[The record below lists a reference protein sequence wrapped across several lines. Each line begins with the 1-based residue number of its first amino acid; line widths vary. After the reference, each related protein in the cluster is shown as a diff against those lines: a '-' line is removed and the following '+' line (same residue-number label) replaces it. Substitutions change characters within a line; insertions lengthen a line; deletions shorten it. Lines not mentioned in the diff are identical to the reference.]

1 MFININGKI
10 VDEREAVISAFDHG
24 YLYGIGVFETFR
36 TYNGHPFLFDDHF
49 NRLKAS
55 LEELQIK
62 LPYTKLKLLGE
73 VKRTIQANDMVDA
86 YVRLNISAGSGEIGL
101 QTEPYNSPQI
111 IIYVKPIGEPVRK
124 EKRGVLLALRRNS
137 PEGAVRLKSHHYL
150 NNILAK
156 REVGNDP
163 AIEGIFL
170 SQEGVLAEGIVSNL
184 FWVKEGVL
192 YTPSLT
198 TGILNGITRQY
209 ILYAA
214 QKLGIKVI
222 EGSFEKGEL
231 LTADEAFVTN
241 SIQEIVPLY
250 QIEHMRLPGLD
261 GSVTN
266 RLIHHYEQHRISLFS
281 RTEC

>member
-1 MFININGKI
+1 MFININGNI
-10 VDEREAVISAFDHG
+10 IDEREAVISVYDHG

-55 LEELQIK
+55 LEELQIT
-62 LPYTKLKLLGE
+62 LPYTKLRLLDE

-101 QTEPYNSPQI
+101 QTEPYHSPQI

-124 EKRGVLLALRRNS
+124 EKRGVILSLRRNS
-137 PEGAVRLKSHHYL
+137 PEGVVRLKSHHYL

-156 REVGNDP
+156 REVGNDSS
-163 AIEGIFL
+163 IEGIFL

-184 FWVKEGVL
+184 FWIKEGVL
-192 YTPSLT
+192 YTPAIS

-222 EGSFEKGEL
+222 EGSFEKEEL
-231 LTADEAFVTN
+231 FAADEAFVTN

-250 QIEHMRLPGLD
+250 QIEHVLLPGLD